1 MMTEKKAEELVANH
15 FMEDG
20 VHSDSE
26 PTTVIDESTQVTIL
40 IEKDSISYN
49 LMGEEGSVVG
59 NDIEALRYV
68 IDAIT
73 NTGIQTKGYKI
84 VDKR

>member
-1 MMTEKKAEELVANH
+1 
-15 FMEDG
+15 
-20 VHSDSE
+20 
-26 PTTVIDESTQVTIL
+26 
-40 IEKDSISYN
+40 
-49 LMGEEGSVVG
+49 MGEEGSVVG